1 LSKAFNYN
9 PIHYLKN
16 YLEIAKRVKS
26 IVHRFDPSAR
36 VYVFGSVV
44 KGKYT
49 ALSDID
55 ILVVTSKPKLK
66 YDIIVAVY
74 SEVDAPVE
82 LHVATPAVFE
92 KWYLK
97 FIEPGEIVEV

>member
-1 LSKAFNYN
+1 LSRAYN
-9 PIHYLKN
+9 HSPVHYFKN
-16 YLEIAKRVKS
+16 YLEVAKRVKN
-26 IVHRFDPSAR
+26 IVHRFDPSAK

-44 KGKYT
+44 KGEYT

-55 ILVVTSKPKLK
+55 ILVVTSKLKLK

-74 SEVDAPVE
+74 SEVNAPVE
-82 LHVATPAVFE
+82 LHVTTPAVFE

-97 FIEPGEIVEV
+97 FIEPEEIIEV